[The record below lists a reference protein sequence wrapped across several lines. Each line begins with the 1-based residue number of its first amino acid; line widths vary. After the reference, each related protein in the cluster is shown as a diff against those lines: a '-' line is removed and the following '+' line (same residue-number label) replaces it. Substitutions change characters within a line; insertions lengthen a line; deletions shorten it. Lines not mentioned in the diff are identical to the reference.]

1 MAAAQ
6 HADAVLVDC
15 QPNTMHFRL
24 KFLAAVLN
32 LTHTHTHTQGRICI
46 HRQGKFAPMTL
57 QAHFQIDSN

>member
-32 LTHTHTHTQGRICI
+32 LTHTHTHKAAFASTGRASL
-46 HRQGKFAPMTL
+46 RP
-57 QAHFQIDSN
+57 